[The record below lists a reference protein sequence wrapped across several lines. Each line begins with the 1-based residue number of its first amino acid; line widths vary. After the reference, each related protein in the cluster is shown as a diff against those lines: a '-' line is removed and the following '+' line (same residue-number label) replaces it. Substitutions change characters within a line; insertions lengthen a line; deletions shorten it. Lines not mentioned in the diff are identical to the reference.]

1 MNTKQTVENFACI
14 STVNR
19 EGQAWFWIVGQIYP
33 WEIAQREQNSSSL
46 VQLTTHTAPLGISPE
61 QPPPSAMDAH
71 QHGSPRTMPSGAQE
85 QTTTLS
91 SLCSITPGVIQHF
104 CISKQ
109 QPRKWQQYS
118 VQNKKK
124 PKTESSH
131 QISSS
136 LFHNHLCIATV
147 ISKRNTIL
155 FK

>member
-1 MNTKQTVENFACI
+1 M
-14 STVNR
+14 
-19 EGQAWFWIVGQIYP
+19 GQIYP
-33 WEIAQREQNSSSL
+33 WEISQREQSSSSL

-71 QHGSPRTMPSGAQE
+71 QHGSTRTVPSGAQE
-85 QTTTLS
+85 QTTTPS
-91 SLCSITPGVIQHF
+91 SLRSITPGVLQHF

-109 QPRKWQQYS
+109 QPSNWQQYS
-118 VQNKKK
+118 VQNKKQTK
-124 PKTESSH
+124 PQSSH

-147 ISKRNTIL
+147 ISKRNTVF